1 MEESKE
7 KELSVSTAEEADLIE
22 GHLIPTTNEESVFY
36 TTMEGYTM
44 DVHRTMQATDNTT
57 SESPPFGT
65 APFTAL
71 YCYRHYF
78 VIISSSYDLFYVSHI
93 VNLYMYILRI
103 YDHLFHLRIWKE

>member
-65 APFTAL
+65 APFTAFIL
-71 YCYRHYF
+71 LSPLFCNYF
-78 VIISSSYDLFYVSHI
+78 KLSYDLSYVS
-93 VNLYMYILRI
+93 L
-103 YDHLFHLRIWKE
+103 EQSS